1 MRRVPPVVLD
11 ELLAD
16 GERGQNKSIAG
27 IIANFNG
34 QIRQGCQ
41 QGVFVRRSEQALGK
55 QTLNVG

>member
-16 GERGQNKSIAG
+16 GERGQNKSIVG
-27 IIANFNG
+27 IVANFNG